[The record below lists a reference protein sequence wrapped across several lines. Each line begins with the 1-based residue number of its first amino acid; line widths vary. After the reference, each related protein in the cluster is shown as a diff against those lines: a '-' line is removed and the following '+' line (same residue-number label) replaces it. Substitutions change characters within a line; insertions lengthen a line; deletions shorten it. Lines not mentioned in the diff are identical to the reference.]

1 MNINEEINNLKEKL
15 NFICSKLNIEDKK
28 KRIEELTSISVD
40 ENFWKDVDNANKVM
54 EELNSLQKESNM
66 INDLYNRVNN
76 AKDMLDIINDN
87 EIEDLEKEL
96 ISIKKEINDL
106 ELETLFDGEYDNN
119 NAYIEIHSGAGGTE
133 SNDWADML
141 YRMYTRYLS
150 DNNFKYEV
158 ISIQPG
164 EEVGIKGVFL
174 HVCGIHAF
182 GKLKGETGVHRLVR
196 ISPFDAGKRRH
207 TSFASVL
214 VTPEISKNI
223 NVDIKDSDVKI
234 DVYRSS
240 GAGGQSVNTT
250 DSAVRI
256 THLPTGI
263 VVTVQNERSQ
273 LKNKER
279 AFEILKSKLYALE
292 QEKFDD
298 KLKGLKGDVMDVNF
312 GSATRSYVMCPYT
325 LVKDN
330 ITGCETP
337 NVKKVLDGDIEIFI
351 DSYLRKNK
359 SSDGNKN

>member
-1 MNINEEINNLKEKL
+1 MNLSDEIKKLKEKL
-15 NFICSKLNIEDKK
+15 TFICSKLNIEDKN
-28 KRIEELTSISVD
+28 KRLEELTSISMQED
-40 ENFWKDVDNANKVM
+40 FWKDINNANKVM
-54 EELNSLQKESNM
+54 EELNSL
-66 INDLYNRVNN
+66 
-76 AKDMLDIINDN
+76 
-87 EIEDLEKEL
+87 
-96 ISIKKEINDL
+96 KKEIEICDDL
-106 ELETLFDGEYDNN
+106 KERLNNSYDLLDIVDEDEIVNEIKNIKREIEKLEIETLFDGEFDNN

-141 YRMYTRYLS
+141 YRMYTRYLI
-150 DNNFKYEV
+150 NNNLKYE
-158 ISIQPG
+158 IIDIQPG

-174 HVCGIHAF
+174 HITGIRAF

-223 NVDIKDSDVKI
+223 NIDIKDTDVKI

-256 THLPTGI
+256 THIPTGI

-273 LKNKER
+273 LKNKEK

-292 QEKFDD
+292 QEKFDE
-298 KLKGLKGDVMDVNF
+298 KLRMLKGDVMDVNF
-312 GSATRSYVMCPYT
+312 GSATRSYIMCPYT

-337 NVKKVLDGDIEIFI
+337 NVNKVLDGNIEMFI
-351 DSYLRKNK
+351 DAYLRMNK
-359 SSDGNKN
+359 IDGNK

>member
-1 MNINEEINNLKEKL
+1 MDLNEEIKNLKEKL
-15 NFICSKLNIEDKK
+15 EFIYSKLNLEEKK
-28 KRIEELTSISVD
+28 SKIEELTSISMQED
-40 ENFWKDVDNANKVM
+40 FWKNIDEANKVM
-54 EELNSLQKESNM
+54 EELNSLKKEVEKY
-66 INDLYNRVNN
+66 NDLNSRLNN
-76 AKDMLDIINDN
+76 VCELLDIVN
-87 EIEDLEKEL
+87 EEELPEVEKE
-96 ISIKKEINDL
+96 IMSIKKEVSDL
-106 ELETLFDGEYDNN
+106 EIETLYDGEFDNN
-119 NAYIEIHSGAGGTE
+119 NAYMEIHSGAGGTE

-174 HVCGIHAF
+174 HITGVHAF

-223 NVDIKDSDVKI
+223 NIDIKDNDVKI

-250 DSAVRI
+250 DSAVRL
-256 THLPTGI
+256 THIPTGI

-273 LKNKER
+273 LKNKEK
-279 AFEILKSKLYALE
+279 AFEILKSKLFALE
-292 QEKFDD
+292 QEKFDE

-337 NVKKVLDGDIEIFI
+337 NVKKVLDGDIEMFI
-351 DSYLRKNK
+351 EANLKMSKN
-359 SSDGNKN
+359 NRNN